1 MMAAILTV
9 IWLVSVVLWVSHIR
23 QRTKE
28 LGYEKTILVKE
39 TVVCVTILT
48 IIVVGLYICS

>member
-1 MMAAILTV
+1 MIATILTV
-9 IWLVSVVLWVSHIR
+9 IYLVSVGLWVSHIR
-23 QRTKE
+23 ERTKT